1 MLEKG
6 WEVRKESKGKGCVG
20 GAFRNSIG
28 SLQGGLSR
36 SEQKESIERQ
46 KNSTHS
52 DMSAGNAMREY
63 CSYPGGSTLLLVE

>member
-20 GAFRNSIG
+20 GISIG
-28 SLQGGLSR
+28 SLQGGLGR

-46 KNSTHS
+46 NNSTHS
-52 DMSAGNAMREY
+52 DMSVGNAMREY